1 MCLFVSLYCRPEDGL
16 LYFVLFK
23 SSQLIQ
29 AYSVAKEIVVCV
41 SMYVCVVTAV
51 CVYVCIYTFSNYLSL
66 LFRMVMYLA
75 LPSLKMFK

>member
-29 AYSVAKEIVVCV
+29 AYSVAKEIVVC
-41 SMYVCVVTAV
+41 MYV
-51 CVYVCIYTFSNYLSL
+51 LSL
-66 LFRMVMYLA
+66 LCV
-75 LPSLKMFK
+75 SMFIYIHSVII